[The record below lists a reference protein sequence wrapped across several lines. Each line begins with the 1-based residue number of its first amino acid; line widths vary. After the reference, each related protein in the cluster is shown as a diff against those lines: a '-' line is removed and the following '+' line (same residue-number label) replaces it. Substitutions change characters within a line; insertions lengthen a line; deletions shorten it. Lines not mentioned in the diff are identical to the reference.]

1 MQIIQSNLKL
11 LKKMKVAEIKNFLE
25 NLLTIIGFT
34 DFEINIQ
41 ENPQDKLIQFS
52 LKTDANV
59 DYSGLLIGRDGENL
73 QALEYLLNILLRKN
87 TEDPSWRIILDVN
100 NYRAIQEEKLREVAR
115 KIAHQVAITNQIV
128 ELPPMRA
135 RDRRIIHLEIA
146 LRSDVMTE
154 SIGEDKERHIIIKP
168 QNQD

>member
-1 MQIIQSNLKL
+1 
-11 LKKMKVAEIKNFLE
+11 MKVAEIKNFLE

-52 LKTDANV
+52 LKTDTNV

-168 QNQD
+168 QDQD

>member
-1 MQIIQSNLKL
+1 
-11 LKKMKVAEIKNFLE
+11 MKVAEIKNFLE
-25 NLLTIIGFT
+25 KLLTIIGFT

-52 LKTDANV
+52 LKTDTNV

>member
-1 MQIIQSNLKL
+1 
-11 LKKMKVAEIKNFLE
+11 MKVAEIKNFLE
-25 NLLTIIGFT
+25 NLLTIIGFS

-41 ENPQDKLIQFS
+41 ENPQDKLMQFS
-52 LKTDANV
+52 LKTNSNV

-87 TEDPSWRIILDVN
+87 VEDSAWRIILDIN
-100 NYRAIQEEKLREVAR
+100 NYRAIQEEKLREFAR

-154 SIGEDKERHIIIKP
+154 SIGENKERHIIIKP
-168 QNQD
+168 QDK

>member
-1 MQIIQSNLKL
+1 
-11 LKKMKVAEIKNFLE
+11 MKVAEIKNFLE

-52 LKTDANV
+52 LKTNSDV

-87 TEDPSWRIILDVN
+87 IEDFAWRMILDIN
-100 NYRAIQEEKLREVAR
+100 NYRAIQEEKLREFAR
-115 KIAHQVAITNQIV
+115 KTAHQVAITNQIV

-146 LRSDVMTE
+146 LRSDVTTE
-154 SIGEDKERHIIIKP
+154 SIGENKERHIVIRP
-168 QNQD
+168 QEK

>member
-1 MQIIQSNLKL
+1 
-11 LKKMKVAEIKNFLE
+11 MKVAEIKNFLE

>member
-1 MQIIQSNLKL
+1 
-11 LKKMKVAEIKNFLE
+11 MKVAEIKNFLE

-52 LKTDANV
+52 LKTDTNV

-87 TEDPSWRIILDVN
+87 TKDPSWRIILDVN

-168 QNQD
+168 QDQD

>member
-1 MQIIQSNLKL
+1 
-11 LKKMKVAEIKNFLE
+11 MKVAEIKNFLE

-52 LKTDANV
+52 LKTNSDV

-87 TEDPSWRIILDVN
+87 IEDFAWRMILDIN
-100 NYRAIQEEKLREVAR
+100 NYRAIQEEKLREFAR

-146 LRSDVMTE
+146 LRSDVTTE
-154 SIGEDKERHIIIKP
+154 SIGENKERHIVIRP
-168 QNQD
+168 QEK

>member
-1 MQIIQSNLKL
+1 
-11 LKKMKVAEIKNFLE
+11 MKVAEIKNFLE

-168 QNQD
+168 QDQD

>member
-1 MQIIQSNLKL
+1 
-11 LKKMKVAEIKNFLE
+11 MKVAEIKNFLE

-52 LKTDANV
+52 LKTNFNM

-87 TEDPSWRIILDVN
+87 TEDPSWRIILDIN

-115 KIAHQVAITNQIV
+115 KIAHQVAITDQIV

-168 QNQD
+168 QDK